1 MKDLITD
8 IEPLMD
14 QGYNAYSIAVMLSI
28 DIELV
33 EQCVAY
39 IDEQRYHTD
48 MAADPYKTCGI
59 TA

>member
-1 MKDLITD
+1 MKDLIID
-8 IEPLMD
+8 IEPLMAE
-14 QGYNAYSIAVMLSI
+14 GYNAYSIATMLSI

-48 MAADPYKTCGI
+48 MAADPYKTYSI
-59 TA
+59 IA